1 MAESPSVIWRKWRI
15 EMSYCITGDALA
27 PFELYLP
34 IYFARIKKASLILP
48 VTAIA
53 FQIRN
58 FGLDHRFGQNS
69 Q

>member
-1 MAESPSVIWRKWRI
+1 
-15 EMSYCITGDALA
+15 MSYCITGDALA